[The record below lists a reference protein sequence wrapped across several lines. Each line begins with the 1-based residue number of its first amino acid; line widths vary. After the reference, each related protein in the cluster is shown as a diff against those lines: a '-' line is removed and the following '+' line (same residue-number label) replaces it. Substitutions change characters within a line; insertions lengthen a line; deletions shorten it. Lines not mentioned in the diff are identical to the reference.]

1 MTSPMLTR
9 ARAAPGHAQR
19 CGAARSMRA
28 PAIPR
33 VAAAATLRLCL
44 ACLRCRAARR
54 RGAQRVAVVPR
65 GAFASPASR
74 SPLSAD
80 PQNALRLHD
89 NAALLAALTAAASS
103 GGKVACVFVWSE
115 AEEGTAGPECPRPGA
130 ASRVWLHAA
139 LASLD
144 ADLRR
149 RFATPLLFAAAPHGA
164 TLRQLGAGVRAS
176 RVHAAERYEPALAC
190 CDQATAAELAAHG
203 MHLALHPGSLLHPP
217 GDVALELSGGAGHFG
232 ALPAVPTP
240 CRVPRSRS
248 AAANRHHVA
257 VSARLRAPP
266 AAAAAAAR
274 AERRRREALS
284 GSAKPA
290 AARLRCAGRAA
301 TGAHASPRGRQHG
314 GLGRRGAALLG
325 RRGGRVG
332 GGGAVALRRVLR
344 RRAAC

>member
-1 MTSPMLTR
+1 MLTR

-28 PAIPR
+28 PAIAR

-54 RGAQRVAVVPR
+54 RGAQRVALVPR

-74 SPLSAD
+74 SPLSAA

-115 AEEGTAGPECPRPGA
+115 AEEGSAGPECPRPGA

-149 RFATPLLFAAAPHGA
+149 RFATPLLFAAAPHA
-164 TLRQLGAGVRAS
+164 AALRQLGASLRAGWWMNSTKSVAQPGLAVRRMLTTMMCCS
-176 RVHAAERYEPALAC
+176 ALISMPLKSQPRTTGMRFVC
-190 CDQATAAELAAHG
+190 CTPRLPRKTFTAK
-203 MHLALHPGSLLHPP
+203 S
-217 GDVALELSGGAGHFG
+217 
-232 ALPAVPTP
+232 
-240 CRVPRSRS
+240 
-248 AAANRHHVA
+248 
-257 VSARLRAPP
+257 RLR
-266 AAAAAAAR
+266 
-274 AERRRREALS
+274 
-284 GSAKPA
+284 
-290 AARLRCAGRAA
+290 
-301 TGAHASPRGRQHG
+301 
-314 GLGRRGAALLG
+314 
-325 RRGGRVG
+325 
-332 GGGAVALRRVLR
+332 
-344 RRAAC
+344 